1 MSINDTVTHRIFS
14 CSGKV
19 KLSHEQA
26 KQKAKEY
33 GLYYYYCKHCK
44 QYHLT
49 KQPTYDS
56 IMESEE

>member
-1 MSINDTVTHRIFS
+1 MSVNHRIFS
-14 CSGKV
+14 YSGKA
-19 KLSHEQA
+19 KFSHERA
-26 KQKAKEY
+26 KQKAKDY
-33 GLYYYYCKHCK
+33 GMYYYHCRYCN